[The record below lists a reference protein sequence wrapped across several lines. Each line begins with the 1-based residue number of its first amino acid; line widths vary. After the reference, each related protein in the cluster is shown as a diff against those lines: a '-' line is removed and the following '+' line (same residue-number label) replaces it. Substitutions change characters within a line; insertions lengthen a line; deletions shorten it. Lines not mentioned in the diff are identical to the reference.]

1 MQITSLV
8 FVLFLCAVLAAYF
21 LAPKKW
27 QWVVLLAASLAF
39 YCTYDVRHLAFVLF
53 TSFSTWGATMAMA
66 RLDAAQ
72 KRYLGGEGKALS
84 REDKAAYRAGVKKRK
99 KRIMLLALLANLS
112 ILLVFKYFHFALE
125 QVNRVLSI
133 FRSGPLRDPFRFL
146 APLGLS
152 FYTFQMLGYLL
163 DSYWGNVAAERNPLK
178 TLLFCSFF
186 PQMTQGPI
194 SEFGQLSEQL
204 FTGHGF
210 TYRNWSWGSQRLV
223 WGLFKKMVV
232 ADAFAPA
239 VQRVFAQYGSYSG
252 ASAFLGILLY
262 AVQIYADFSG
272 YMDIMCG
279 LCEIM
284 GIRLTENFDRPYF
297 SKSVAEYWRRWHIS
311 LGAWFKRYVYYPIGV
326 SKWNRALGRS
336 ARARFGKRFGDMLPA
351 SVALVVVWLA
361 TGLWHGANWG
371 YAVWGLLNGL
381 FIILGLWLEPVWA
394 ACRAKLRVR
403 EDSRPWRAFQ
413 ALRTF
418 LLVAF
423 IKVLPE
429 VGSLRDGLGL
439 WRRVFTGRSLPRGLR
454 QLLPFVDWSS
464 SFTAIHF
471 FVACAGTAAMLAV
484 SLLQRRRPVRSL
496 TEKWP
501 MPLRALLFAGVI
513 LLIAVFG
520 VQNTWMGGGFLYA
533 QF

>member
-8 FVLFLCAVLAAYF
+8 FFLFVCAVLAAYF
-21 LAPKKW
+21 LTPKKW
-27 QWVVLLAASLAF
+27 RWIALLVASCAF
-39 YCTYDVRHLAFVLF
+39 YCTYDARHLAFVAF
-53 TSFSTWGATMAMA
+53 TSLSVWGATLVMQRQSDRQSAFL
-66 RLDAAQ
+66 R
-72 KRYLGGEGKALS
+72 GEGKALS
-84 REDKAAYRAGVKKRK
+84 KEEKAAFRAAGKRRKRGVL
-99 KRIMLLALLANLS
+99 LLALLANLAV
-112 ILLVFKYFHFALE
+112 LLVFKYYHFALE
-125 QVNRVLSI
+125 QVNCALAL
-133 FRSGPLRDPFRFL
+133 FHAEPLRDSFRFL

-163 DSYWGNVAAERNPLK
+163 DSYWGNVTPEKNPLK
-178 TLLFCSFF
+178 VLLFCSFF

-204 FTGHGF
+204 FAGHDF
-210 TYRNWSWGSQRLV
+210 TYKNWSWGMQRMA
-223 WGLFKKMVV
+223 WGFFKKMVV
-232 ADAFAPA
+232 ADALAPC
-239 VQRVFAQYGSYSG
+239 VQRVFAGYPAYAGV
-252 ASAFLGILLY
+252 SAFLGALLY
-262 AVQIYADFSG
+262 SIQIYADFSG

-279 LCEIM
+279 LCEVM

-326 SKWNRALGRS
+326 SGWNRALGKA
-336 ARARFGKRFGDMLPA
+336 ARAKLGKRFGDMLPA

-361 TGLWHGANWG
+361 TGLWHGASWA

-394 ACRAKLRVR
+394 SCRGKLRLS
-403 EDSRPWRAFQ
+403 EESRLWNAFRV
-413 ALRTF
+413 LRTF
-418 LLVAF
+418 LLVTF

-429 VGSLRDGLGL
+429 VGSLSDGLGL
-439 WRRVFTGRSLPRGLR
+439 WRRICANRALPRGLKA
-454 QLLPFVDWSS
+454 LLPFVDWSS
-464 SFTAIHF
+464 AFTAIHF
-471 FVACAGTAAMLAV
+471 FVALFGALAMLAV
-484 SLLQRRRPVRSL
+484 SLLQSRGPVRAR

-501 MPLRALLFAGVI
+501 MPLRALLFACML